1 MRRALFVCLL
11 AVTSAAVVPAAASA
25 GTYVDYECAG
35 PDGQPVA
42 AAGFTP
48 TVSPKS
54 AATNTCGAAGG
65 AVDARPQGDPPWAGG
80 GGAPGNLQ
88 GPPENTDGRGGAVP
102 GAPPGAGAPPG
113 GGVPPPPR
121 EH

>member
-1 MRRALFVCLL
+1 MRRILFVCLL
-11 AVTSAAVVPAAASA
+11 AVTSAAVVPAVSSA

-35 PDGQPVA
+35 PDGQPVP

-65 AVDARPQGDPPWAGG
+65 AIDARLRTIRRGPAG
-80 GGAPGNLQ
+80 
-88 GPPENTDGRGGAVP
+88 
-102 GAPPGAGAPPG
+102 
-113 GGVPPPPR
+113 
-121 EH
+121 

>member
-65 AVDARPQGDPPWAGG
+65 AIDAR
-80 GGAPGNLQ
+80 LQ
-88 GPPENTDGRGGAVP
+88 DD
-102 GAPPGAGAPPG
+102 PPGAGGLSGVPSLTAPPKTTSG
-113 GGVPPPPR
+113 RGSL
-121 EH
+121 